1 MTIRHDQT
9 ILEEM
14 AALKREATMKTGF
27 ENFGDPLFEGPLA
40 AWVNDLSNPNL
51 NDFGRQFLRRLAL
64 RDLCRRLKVFAYLAE
79 HPEIS
84 EVEIPPIIQIMAA
97 PRTGTTLLHNLM
109 ASYSLGRPFLRWEL
123 MEPIPPPTLETYTA
137 DPRIAKVQVSIE
149 PLRGSLLERM
159 HWVNADEPDENAW
172 GFIDCTG
179 LLGRGI
185 APIMPTWSQWL
196 EDYDHSSTFHD
207 YRKLVQLLI
216 WKCPPPSG
224 GHLVLKC
231 VLTAARI
238 KSFAD
243 VFPET
248 IFILIHRDPFRILVS
263 ACTGAEGIYQPFIGE
278 QPGPLQKD
286 GLRGQIMLKRLKV
299 MFRALVDFA
308 KAEPTKVANVQ
319 YADLMR
325 DAVLTM
331 RSAYDCIGME
341 APKDLEKSIIDH
353 LEQQRS
359 GKRAVPPKSYE
370 TFGYDEDAVW
380 ADPTVAEYC
389 EFFGVQKERSR
400 LIDTK
405 TGL

>member
-1 MTIRHDQT
+1 MI
-9 ILEEM
+9 EEI

-27 ENFGDPLFEGPLA
+27 EDFGDPSFEKPLA
-40 AWVNDLSNPNL
+40 AWINDLSSPNL
-51 NDFGRQFLRRLAL
+51 DDFGRQFLRRLAL
-64 RDLCRRLKVFAYLAE
+64 KDLCRRLKVLAYLAE

-109 ASYSLGRPFLRWEL
+109 ALHSLGRPLLRWEL
-123 MEPIPPPTLETYTA
+123 MEPLPPPTLETYTT
-137 DPRIAKVQVSIE
+137 DPRIAKVQASIE

-172 GFIDCTG
+172 AFIDCTG

-185 APIMPTWSQWL
+185 EAIMPTWSKWL
-196 EDYDHSSTFHD
+196 EDHDHSSTFHD

-216 WKCPPPSG
+216 WKCPPPRG

-243 VFPET
+243 VFPEA
-248 IFILIHRDPFRILVS
+248 IFILMHRDPFRILVS
-263 ACTGAEGIYQPFIGE
+263 ACTTAESIYQPFIGE

-286 GLRGQIMLKRLKV
+286 GLRGQIMLKRIKAMLG
-299 MFRALVDFA
+299 ALVDFA
-308 KAEPTKVANVQ
+308 KDRPTKVANVQ

-325 DAVLTM
+325 DAVLTT
-331 RSAYDCIGME
+331 RSIYDYLNME
-341 APKDLEKSIIDH
+341 VPKDLKKSIIDH
-353 LEQQRS
+353 LKQQRS
-359 GKRAVPPKSYE
+359 GKRVAPPKSYE

-405 TGL
+405 TGF